1 MTVRRAWVSV
11 PMINIILNSDDMP
24 TKAELADAVSRLRKC
39 SEVLKTIRSKKKDE
53 DPAALAAV
61 ANFLEMLSKRDA

>member
-1 MTVRRAWVSV
+1 M